1 MNIWSA
7 VKLKKEAV
15 LLDSKWYITKAF
27 FAVMAAYIIAA
38 KNPLLKLDIIS
49 VLFGLM
55 LTLEP
60 VTLTGIK
67 NGLNQIY
74 ATVLGAICTA
84 VILYVF
90 QLLGIPMLWTI
101 ALSMALTL
109 YVCLKIDWRA
119 VSPVAIFTS
128 IYMTQY
134 IQKTPAGDPSIWLT
148 FRLRLCA
155 LGTGVAIAI
164 IFNFI
169 FALIS
174 YRKMMNK
181 RIILLLKLI
190 EDNLND
196 MIEGIRTNNIN
207 VISDAKNNLPP
218 IFNHIDWVY
227 GLFEDMK
234 KEHIIKG
241 KLVGIKKDTLI
252 AMQNIVLLLRNIT
265 HLNYDIAYVLGREE
279 ITTKYFSSNK
289 FKIEEEKTI
298 ITLNIIVDELA
309 AIKEVLVKGDTVSNI
324 NEKVPEIFEVKDIAD
339 KTYVE
344 PFNRVFNNL
353 QDILS
358 ITNNIKV
365 EIKKVLF
372 L

>member
-84 VILYVF
+84 VILYIF

-134 IQKTPAGDPSIWLT
+134 IQKTPAGDPSILLT

-181 RIILLLKLI
+181 RVIFLVKLI

-196 MIEGIRTNNIN
+196 MIEGIRANNIN
-207 VISDAKNNLPP
+207 AIADVKNNFPP

-265 HLNYDIAYVLGREE
+265 HLNYDIAYILIREE
-279 ITTKYFSSNK
+279 ISTKK

-298 ITLNIIVDELA
+298 ITLNIIIDELD

-324 NEKVPEIFEVKDIAD
+324 DEKVPEIFEIKDIAD
-339 KTYVE
+339 RTYVE

-353 QDILS
+353 QDILL
-358 ITNNIKV
+358 ITNNIKI